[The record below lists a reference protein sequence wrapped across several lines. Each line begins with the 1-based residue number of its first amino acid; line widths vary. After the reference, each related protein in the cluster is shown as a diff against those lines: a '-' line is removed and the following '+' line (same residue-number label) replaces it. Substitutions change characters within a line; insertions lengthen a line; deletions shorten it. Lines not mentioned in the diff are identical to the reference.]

1 MRKCTSHKQLKKLS
15 PGPTTHQ
22 PPTSPHPAN
31 RKLIHHKVT
40 ITVCFFYSLKHFAG
54 ERRGGKWLVKEH
66 KAPSLTIQEKRIYIP
81 SYWNLQTLNLKG
93 QNLPPSV
100 VMSQYAL
107 NGCPEPFGSIQYSPF
122 FCALVYFQM
131 SLQETP
137 GNSGDEPFLT
147 DRREEM

>member
-1 MRKCTSHKQLKKLS
+1 MDGSDLSKSTRRLHLLFRKSEYTIILK
-15 PGPTTHQ
+15 
-22 PPTSPHPAN
+22 
-31 RKLIHHKVT
+31 
-40 ITVCFFYSLKHFAG
+40 F
-54 ERRGGKWLVKEH
+54 
-66 KAPSLTIQEKRIYIP
+66 
-81 SYWNLQTLNLKG
+81 QTLNLKG

-107 NGCPEPFGSIQYSPF
+107 NGCPVSFGSIQYSPF

-137 GNSGDEPFLT
+137 GKSGDEPFLT